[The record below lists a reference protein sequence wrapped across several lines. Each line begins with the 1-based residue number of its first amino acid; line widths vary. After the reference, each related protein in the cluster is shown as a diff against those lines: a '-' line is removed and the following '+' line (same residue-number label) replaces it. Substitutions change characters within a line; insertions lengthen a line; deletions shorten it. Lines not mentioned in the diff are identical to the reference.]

1 MFQTS
6 SVFLSSRNVLFFMR
20 PVFSSPYIRS
30 QTRQPLDATIHQCS
44 RASLRI
50 PSWLS
55 FTKLPPFSGLH
66 DKFST
71 PLRSLFWNAHSI
83 SLGFVPSFQK
93 LIFRIPCIV
102 RIIFFYFS
110 LPKSG
115 TKRVTSA
122 PQLWRP
128 CAGGSTRASIFQK
141 TSSRFSIDILFRSVF
156 FSGLHDYLASPINQ
170 SRVEN
175 LSHHDVILHPTHWFQ

>member
-1 MFQTS
+1 MDLPQPLGRDVKIFLYYS
-6 SVFLSSRNVLFFMR
+6 SGPRFLFASKCKKNMCQHFLIFTKRFVFHASRFF
-20 PVFSSPYIRS
+20 SPYIRS

-71 PLRSLFWNAHSI
+71 PLRSLFRNAHSI

-102 RIIFFYFS
+102 RTSFFSF
-110 LPKSG
+110 LH
-115 TKRVTSA
+115 
-122 PQLWRP
+122 
-128 CAGGSTRASIFQK
+128 
-141 TSSRFSIDILFRSVF
+141 FRSLAQKSNVRPAALKTLRGREHTSQH
-156 FSGLHDYLASPINQ
+156 FSKDIMQ
-170 SRVEN
+170 
-175 LSHHDVILHPTHWFQ
+175 ILH

>member
-1 MFQTS
+1 MCFFHETFCFS
-6 SVFLSSRNVLFFMR
+6 CVTFFL
-20 PVFSSPYIRS
+20 PYIRS

-71 PLRSLFWNAHSI
+71 LLRSLFWNAHSR

-102 RIIFFYFS
+102 RIIFFLFFTSEVWHKKSNVRPAALKTLRGREHTSQHFS
-110 LPKSG
+110 KDIMQILHWYSFPKCFLFWVARLFGLTDESINAL
-115 TKRVTSA
+115 RVLLLA
-122 PQLWRP
+122 VRP
-128 CAGGSTRASIFQK
+128 LRSYDFYC
-141 TSSRFSIDILFRSVF
+141 SVF
-156 FSGLHDYLASPINQ
+156 P
-170 SRVEN
+170 N
-175 LSHHDVILHPTHWFQ
+175 L